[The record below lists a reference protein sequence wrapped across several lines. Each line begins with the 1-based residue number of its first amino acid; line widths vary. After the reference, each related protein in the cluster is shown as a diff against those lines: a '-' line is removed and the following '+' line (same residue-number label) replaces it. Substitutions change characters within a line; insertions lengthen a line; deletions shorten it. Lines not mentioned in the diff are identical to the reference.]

1 MTSVELPRRRKGYQ
15 IEDHE
20 MEGYA
25 AAYRA
30 YLARRDLPGPR
41 PTFGDFVEICR
52 AQQRNES
59 SASES
64 LLGIKGSQPDIA
76 P

>member
-1 MTSVELPRRRKGYQ
+1 MTSVELPRRRKGCQ
-15 IEDHE
+15 IEDNE

-52 AQQRNES
+52 VRQRTES
-59 SASES
+59 SALES
-64 LLGIKGSQPDIA
+64 PLGINGSQPDIA

>member
-1 MTSVELPRRRKGYQ
+1 VMGIELRRRRQGCQ

-30 YLARRDLPGPR
+30 YIARRDLPGPW
-41 PTFGDFVEICR
+41 PTFCDFVEICR
-52 AQQRNES
+52 VRQRNES
-59 SASES
+59 LIFEGPQDAFA
-64 LLGIKGSQPDIA
+64 QVMP
-76 P
+76 